1 MKFLKRRRKERLYK
15 QWVQHDGLPLEAVPQ
30 REVVED
36 RGMGGQEKDRLR
48 PYKEKF
54 VDLIRRLLKV

>member
-1 MKFLKRRRKERLYK
+1 MKFLKRRREERLYK

-36 RGMGGQEKDRLR
+36 MGMGRQEKDRLR

-54 VDLIRRLLKV
+54 VDIIRRLLKV

>member
-1 MKFLKRRRKERLYK
+1 MKFLKRRTEERLYK

-30 REVVED
+30 REVVKD
-36 RGMGGQEKDRLR
+36 TGMGGQENDRLR